1 MSTSLDS
8 VLAAI
13 SLPAPAL
20 LPADTR
26 QQVLRFALGSDSAL
40 LPLAQITEIFRVD
53 VMQILPVPETPNSV
67 LGVCNWRG
75 EMLWLVDLDSLA
87 GYPSLV
93 KTQQEQESIALMV
106 MVMQI
111 NDQTIGLGVRQVY
124 EIEHHELQN
133 LKPATLGLFPPRL
146 QPFVLGVIP
155 GCRGA
160 VLDITAIMQRPLWQN
175 LSG

>member
-1 MSTSLDS
+1 MSPSLDS
-8 VLAAI
+8 VLATI
-13 SLPAPAL
+13 SLPSPTL
-20 LPADTR
+20 LPADTC
-26 QQVLRFALGSDSAL
+26 QQVLRFALGSDSAM

-53 VMQILPVPETPNSV
+53 VMQILPVPETPNSI

-75 EMLWLVDLDSLA
+75 DMLWLVDLDSLV

-93 KTQQEQESIALMV
+93 ETQQEQESLAFMAMV
-106 MVMQI
+106 LQVD
-111 NDQTIGLGVRQVY
+111 DQAIGLGVRQVY

-133 LKPATLGLFPPRL
+133 LKPVTPGLFPPRL

-160 VLDITAIMQRPLWQN
+160 VLDIAAIMQRPLWQN